1 MVVVVATPNVAVG
14 LAITRAVSAV
24 GHQVTLERDPASVVA
39 TTSREEADVLVLDA
53 ALSEPVWMGVMHL
66 VRTSATYRFSI
77 LVGTG
82 GSREAVT
89 ALDAGADDYVRFPF
103 DANEFNARL
112 KMAERLLRYIRT
124 SSLHIADGPA
134 VVSSLPAWAN
144 LEESLTEALGRLLC
158 AACQRVDGVPATDHR
173 TAKLKLSLTRPQ
185 ASVTLYLQADDAALS
200 SITGL
205 LLGTPNPEDAAL
217 NDVIKEVLNTLGG
230 VFKRNALPVV
240 EFTTG
245 LPELVSNGAGSPPS
259 GNSTL
264 TKQWNI
270 GWSKHSVMVRAVLRS
285 EDVETVNVEQLA
297 EGMVL
302 AEDLHNPLGVLL
314 APRGMHLTA
323 STIKRLSGVLG
334 LRSKVRVANAN

>member
-24 GHQVTLERDPASVVA
+24 GHHVTLERDPAAVFA
-39 TTSREEADVLVLDA
+39 TTCREEADVLVLDA

-66 VRTSATYRFSI
+66 VRTSSTYRFSI

-89 ALDAGADDYVRFPF
+89 ALDAGADDYIRFPF
-103 DANEFNARL
+103 DATEFNARL
-112 KMAERLLRYIRT
+112 KMAERLLRFIRT
-124 SSLHIADGPA
+124 SPLHIADGPA
-134 VVSSLPAWAN
+134 VVSSLPAWVN
-144 LEESLTEALGRLLC
+144 LEEALTEALGRLLC
-158 AACQRVDGVPATDHR
+158 AACQRVEGAPSADHR

-185 ASVTLYLQADDAALS
+185 ASVTLYLQGDDAALS

-205 LLGTPNPEDAAL
+205 MLGSPTSEEAAL

-245 LPELVSNGAGSPPS
+245 LPELVSNSAAAPPS
-259 GNSTL
+259 GAALS
-264 TKQWNI
+264 KHWNI
-270 GWSKHSVMVRAVLRS
+270 GWSKHLVAMRAVLRS
-285 EDVETVNVEQLA
+285 EDVETLNVEQLA